1 MGNERLSSLA
11 MLHVHRDIDINI
23 DNVIDMFEKMKNRNK
38 NVIL

>member
-23 DNVIDMFEKMKNRNK
+23 ENVIDMFAKMKNRNR
-38 NVIL
+38 NFIL